1 MSTFRYLLLGLIMMV
16 GGGNLLAQNSNA
28 TTKGSGQKAKIK
40 ILHAKVAYPGRD
52 TLPTRLV
59 GQVKL
64 QHNDMIMTCDSLYQY
79 DHINFIKAFGHVHM
93 VQNDTLN
100 MWGDYVTYDGNSQMA
115 KVRDNVKL
123 DDNTIT
129 LTTNFLDYDAGN
141 KIGHYF
147 NKGKIFD
154 EVNTLESLNGYYYM
168 PVKQMFF
175 KDDVVVTSPEYKM
188 VSDTMKYHTEN
199 KIISILGPT
208 TIYGENKTL
217 YSEDGWYNSLTAHS
231 ELYKNNAISFN
242 TYSGKADTIVAD
254 SATNMIIMH
263 SNIHLLDSV
272 NNMIVEGN
280 YGELQKNTDYAFV
293 TKRALLT
300 MAGQVDS
307 LFLHADTL
315 TLNKV
320 VVDST
325 ECNVVNAYFNV
336 RMFNRDL
343 QAICDS
349 MSFSTKDSLVY
360 LYNDPV
366 VWASGN
372 QLTAEVIDLKLRN
385 GMADQFHMENEALIV
400 NPMDPKIIKL
410 IDTTMYNQIK
420 GRKVIGY
427 LRDNELYQVFVDG
440 SGETIYY
447 PDDQGYPFALTKVQ
461 SSQIRI
467 ELTDRVIQTITFL
480 KKPEGTMN
488 PLFMITEDMK
498 YLGGFKWRDAERP
511 TSKQDLFDNDTE

>member
-1 MSTFRYLLLGLIMMV
+1 
-16 GGGNLLAQNSNA
+16 
-28 TTKGSGQKAKIK
+28 
-40 ILHAKVAYPGRD
+40 
-52 TLPTRLV
+52 
-59 GQVKL
+59 
-64 QHNDMIMTCDSLYQY
+64 
-79 DHINFIKAFGHVHM
+79 
-93 VQNDTLN
+93 
-100 MWGDYVTYDGNSQMA
+100 
-115 KVRDNVKL
+115 
-123 DDNTIT
+123 
-129 LTTNFLDYDAGN
+129 
-141 KIGHYF
+141 
-147 NKGKIFD
+147 
-154 EVNTLESLNGYYYM
+154 
-168 PVKQMFF
+168 
-175 KDDVVVTSPEYKM
+175 
-188 VSDTMKYHTEN
+188 
-199 KIISILGPT
+199 
-208 TIYGENKTL
+208 
-217 YSEDGWYNSLTAHS
+217 
-231 ELYKNNAISFN
+231 
-242 TYSGKADTIVAD
+242 
-254 SATNMIIMH
+254 
-263 SNIHLLDSV
+263 
-272 NNMIVEGN
+272 
-280 YGELQKNTDYAFV
+280 
-293 TKRALLT
+293 
-300 MAGQVDS
+300 
-307 LFLHADTL
+307 
-315 TLNKV
+315 
-320 VVDST
+320 
-325 ECNVVNAYFNV
+325 
-336 RMFNRDL
+336 
-343 QAICDS
+343 

-420 GRKVIGY
+420 GRKVTGY